1 MVCTERGLVIE
12 RFQGP
17 HHQPGYHEGEPLW
30 LVGS

>member
-1 MVCTERGLVIE
+1 VIE